1 MRRTLWRYR
10 KARRETSR
18 SLSALWP
25 KLCPECLPS
34 VCLDVSA
41 ADFCSGLILTMDKWR
56 LIFEEYC
63 VRKVM
68 ETAEMLKK
76 NPHKFGCR
84 LEVFYF
90 VEIRANMLKVGL
102 IKQHRQCSLHWQW
115 QLTAE

>member
-1 MRRTLWRYR
+1 MALQEGTEASVGWCFFSCSRG
-10 KARRETSR
+10 TSR

-56 LIFEEYC
+56 LTFEEYC
-63 VRKVM
+63 HRKVM

-76 NPHKFGCR
+76 K
-84 LEVFYF
+84 
-90 VEIRANMLKVGL
+90 KV
-102 IKQHRQCSLHWQW
+102 WMP
-115 QLTAE
+115 A